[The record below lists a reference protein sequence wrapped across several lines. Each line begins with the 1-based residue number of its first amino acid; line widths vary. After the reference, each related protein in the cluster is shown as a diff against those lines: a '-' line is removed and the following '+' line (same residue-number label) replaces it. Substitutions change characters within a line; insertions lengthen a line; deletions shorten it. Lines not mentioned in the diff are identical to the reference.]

1 MLVATLP
8 PSYMGFMSE
17 QNGPIIDMTPEGDFV
32 KPPKP
37 DYLTILARLV
47 AFGVLLLVAA
57 VAFWMAIFI
66 VPVLIIL
73 GIAGY
78 ALSRTQIRR
87 F

>member
-1 MLVATLP
+1 
-8 PSYMGFMSE
+8 
-17 QNGPIIDMTPEGDFV
+17 MTPDGGFV
-32 KPPKP
+32 QPPKT
-37 DYLTILARLV
+37 DYLTILARLL

-57 VAFWMAIFI
+57 VAFWMALFI